1 MVGPHG
7 TARAPSV
14 IYLLR
19 DYPSLSQ
26 TFVRNEIVALRA
38 AGVPVEVVA
47 LRASDAANI
56 PAGWG
61 GPHRVARRQ
70 ERSRGYRDS
79 LWWLLIHPLR
89 FLRLW
94 QLVRACAQQERWT
107 ALYLV
112 PTLARQLRGHPYG
125 ACHTHFAFENAYP
138 ALYLAALLGC
148 PSSITV
154 HASDIY
160 RDVPATVGLLQN
172 FDTVVTVCRFNVEL
186 LVAHGLPA
194 SRLRVVACGVDLPDV
209 PPPSAAPH
217 RGLVGGP
224 GTTPRVGSPVLVSVG
239 RLVPKKGFDVLLRAL
254 PAVLAAVPD
263 ARLQIVGSGPQEPVL
278 RDLLTELHLG
288 SAVDLLGARP
298 HGEAL
303 AAIDAADVFV
313 LACAVPPDG
322 DTDALPVVLREAMAR
337 ARPVVTTA
345 VAGIPETIDE
355 ASGWVVPPADPPAL
369 ADALVQ
375 ALTEPAV
382 AAARGRAAR
391 ERVAAQYTLARSA
404 AELRA
409 VFAAATAARGARL
422 RRLGTRARSTSRTPH
437 AAPMGQ
443 P

>member
-1 MVGPHG
+1 MVGLPG
-7 TARAPSV
+7 TVHPPSV
-14 IYLLR
+14 VYLLR

-26 TFVRNEIVALRA
+26 TFVRNEIIALRA
-38 AGVPVEVVA
+38 GGDAVEVVA
-47 LRASDAANI
+47 LRASDPVHI
-56 PAGWG
+56 PVGWG
-61 GPHRVARRQ
+61 GPHRVAQRQ
-70 ERSRGYRDS
+70 ERARGYRDS
-79 LWWLLIHPLR
+79 LWWLLMHPLR

-112 PTLARQLRGHPYG
+112 PTLARQLRGRPYA

-160 RDVPATVGLLQN
+160 RDVPATVGLLKN
-172 FDTVVTVCRFNVEL
+172 FDTVVTVCRFNVDL
-186 LVAHGLPA
+186 LVSHGLPA
-194 SRLRVVACGVDLPDV
+194 SRLRVVPCGVDLPAGPPRSAV
-209 PPPSAAPH
+209 PGRRVAAVP
-217 RGLVGGP
+217 GSVPAVGP
-224 GTTPRVGSPVLVSVG
+224 LLVSVG
-239 RLVPKKGFDVLLRAL
+239 RLVPKKGFGVLLRAL
-254 PAVLAAVPD
+254 PAVLAEVPD
-263 ARLQIVGSGPQEPVL
+263 ARLQIIGSGPQEPVL
-278 RDLLTELHLG
+278 RDLLAELGLAA
-288 SAVDLLGARP
+288 AVDLLGARP
-298 HGEAL
+298 HADAL
-303 AAIDAADVFV
+303 AAIEEADVFV

-322 DTDALPVVLREAMAR
+322 DSDALPVVLREAMAR

-355 ASGWVVPPADPPAL
+355 ASGWVVPAADPAAL
-369 ADALVQ
+369 SGALVQ
-375 ALTEPAV
+375 ALTDPAA

-409 VFAAATAARGARL
+409 VFAGAGVAHGPRL
-422 RRLGTRARSTSRTPH
+422 RRVLGRMRGTAPQPR
-437 AAPMGQ
+437 AAPMGR

>member
-1 MVGPHG
+1 MVGAHG

-14 IYLLR
+14 VYLLR

-38 AGVPVEVVA
+38 AGVQVEVVA
-47 LRASDAANI
+47 LRVSDPANI

-70 ERSRGYRDS
+70 ERARGYRDS

-94 QLVRACAQQERWT
+94 QLVRACAQTERWT

-112 PTLARQLRGHPYG
+112 PTLARQLRRHPRD

-160 RDVPATVGLLQN
+160 RDVAATVGLLQN
-172 FDTVVTVCRFNVEL
+172 FDTVVTVCRYNVDL

-194 SRLRVVACGVDLPDV
+194 GRLRVVACGVDLPDV
-209 PPPSAAPH
+209 TPGSVVPDGRSGEQGRSRIDPP
-217 RGLVGGP
+217 L
-224 GTTPRVGSPVLVSVG
+224 LVSVG
-239 RLVPKKGFDVLLRAL
+239 RLVAKKGFDVLLRAL
-254 PAVLAAVPD
+254 PAVLAEVPD
-263 ARLQIVGSGPQEPVL
+263 ARLQIIGSGPQEQVL
-278 RDLLTELHLG
+278 RDLMATLDLE
-288 SAVDLLGARP
+288 SAVDLVGARP
-298 HGEAL
+298 HSDAL

-322 DTDALPVVLREAMAR
+322 DSDALPVVLREAMAR

-355 ASGWVVPPADPPAL
+355 ASGWVVPPADPLAL
-369 ADALVQ
+369 AGALVR
-375 ALTEPAV
+375 ALTDPAE

-391 ERVAAQYTLARSA
+391 GRIAAEYTLARSA
-404 AELRA
+404 ADLRA
-409 VFAAATAARGARL
+409 VFAGAGAARLPPWRQLVA
-422 RRLGTRARSTSRTPH
+422 RARETSRRPA
-437 AAPMGQ
+437 AAPVSQ